1 MVWVYFSLPTS
12 GWIILVTELLSK
24 PQYVSRSL
32 PSSTE
37 LSKHLIKLAASDWF
51 LGWAF
56 ILNGP
61 FTSWLTVRDWRKNLR
76 LFIWFDLRQT
86 RFVKNQDWQLDHQ
99 SQIVSNFN
107 IIPVSSTTKLRV
119 KHQKYF
125 PDSPSF
131 PIEELPHIFFI
142 ILIWKKFNSVTTKT
156 AHLSE
161 LSC

>member
-107 IIPVSSTTKLRV
+107 IS
-119 KHQKYF
+119 HQ
-125 PDSPSF
+125 PLLSF
-131 PIEELPHIFFI
+131 
-142 ILIWKKFNSVTTKT
+142 
-156 AHLSE
+156 
-161 LSC
+161 LSCLLYNKTQSKTSEIFPRLSKFSNRRTSPYFLQYPDLEEI